1 MHFATDKLLTV
12 RTVPYT
18 TFGVG
23 SFHIL
28 PSTSFKFVSELVSD
42 KTVTDRKIV

>member
-12 RTVPYT
+12 RTIPYT

-23 SFHIL
+23 SIHIL
-28 PSTSFKFVSELVSD
+28 PSISFKFVSELVSD
-42 KTVTDRKIV
+42 KTVTERKML